1 MSRLVSL
8 DILSLNDF
16 FFVLM
21 KMIYG
26 SYFEFL
32 KRKCAGRFI
41 ADAQLFI
48 TIASVLSLFDI
59 APEPGSNLEIK
70 RPSYEELFTCRMER
84 YVVVFCV

>member
-8 DILSLNDF
+8 DILSLNHLF
-16 FFVLM
+16 LM
-21 KMIYG
+21 KIVSG
-26 SYFEFL
+26 FIEFL